1 MLVTNWLTVR
11 STTEMTEVSQTT
23 STSGMTSVTRRPT
36 MDSTAQEFQASQ
48 VGLGKPVLTV
58 DNTREND

>member
-11 STTEMTEVSQTT
+11 STTETKEALQTT

-36 MDSTAQEFQASQ
+36 MGFTVQEYQTSQ
-48 VGLGKPVLTV
+48 LGLAKPSLTV
-58 DNTREND
+58 EIAREND